1 MQESN
6 SNNQFS
12 WRDLFYECIAHWKW
26 FLISAI
32 LCLAVAGYKIAS
44 SNDIYESTASIL
56 IKTEDKNAI
65 SRQAHDAFNLLGL
78 GNVGGNVHNE
88 LLTLQS
94 PTLMAE
100 VIEQLRLNETFM
112 FRKGLK
118 TVELYKQEPVVIVF
132 ENPSELPKVLKMD
145 ITVKGPS
152 EFELKNFKAGEI
164 KSRKKV
170 VAKTGGPVQTP
181 VGKLIISP
189 SHNYSDEIVGKTI
202 HYSRVDPLLVADR
215 YVAALNLNM
224 PDREASVINIS
235 YSDASVTKTLDLVST
250 LIETYRK
257 NWLINQNA
265 KISSISELVNDRIRV
280 TVQELNEAEVEISSF
295 MSKNLVSDF
304 SQASSAYFTQNL
316 ELDKD
321 IMSYRTQMNIA
332 KSMLNSLSDAEYLTL
347 PGNSGLADNSIV
359 SQIQEYNRLIL
370 EYNKLVANSGPTNSV
385 VIDMTKSLQ
394 AIRKGIVQS
403 LEGMIT
409 NTEIIISSLEKQK
422 TTSQNRLAN
431 TPQEAHSLA
440 NVQREQKIKEE
451 LYLFLL
457 EKKEEND
464 LSQSFET
471 DNSHI
476 IVAPHSTFLPVAP
489 NKGLI
494 ILAALIAAFVLPIV
508 IILLQALF
516 DTCVHTK
523 KDLEKMKASYLGE
536 VPFAYREKKKSFLSF
551 LSKLRPWKEET
562 ESCTVLVKKNSRN
575 IINEAFRVLRSR
587 LDFMN
592 KSGESKVFMI
602 TSIQPGSG
610 KTFTSMNLAASYA
623 LKGSKVLVIDMD
635 LRRASASKYVSE
647 SKYGSGLSDF
657 LSSTD
662 DDYKK
667 IIIRDTII
675 QGLDIIPVGTIPPN
689 PAELILSDRLKSM
702 VADLRKEYDCI
713 FIDCPPIDLVADSDV
728 IAGFADMAIFVIR
741 AGLFEKTWLPEV
753 DELYTKKMFKNM
765 VVLLNGVTDSGHYG
779 YGRYG
784 HYGYYRYGYYSYY
797 HHYYSKD

>member
-6 SNNQFS
+6 PNNRFS
-12 WRDLFYECIAHWKW
+12 WRDLFHECIAHWEW

-32 LCLAVAGYKIAS
+32 LCLAVAGYKLLS

-100 VIEQLRLNETFM
+100 VIEQLRLNESFKI
-112 FRKGLK
+112 RKGLK

-132 ENPSELPKVLKMD
+132 ENPSELPKILKMD
-145 ITVKGPS
+145 ITVKGHS
-152 EFELKNFKAGEI
+152 EFELTNFKADGIE
-164 KSRKKV
+164 SRETV
-170 VAKTGGPVQTP
+170 VVKTGGPVQTP

-189 SHNYSDEIVGKTI
+189 SQNYSDESVGKTI
-202 HYSRVDPLLVADR
+202 HYSRIEPLLVADS
-215 YVAALNLNM
+215 YVAKLNLNM
-224 PDREASVINIS
+224 PDREATVINIS

-257 NWLINQNA
+257 NWLISQNA
-265 KISSISELVNDRIRV
+265 KTNSISELVNDRIKV

-316 ELDKD
+316 ELDKEV
-321 IMSYRTQMNIA
+321 MSYRTQVNIA
-332 KSMLNSLSDAEYLTL
+332 KSMLNSLSESEYLTL
-347 PGNSGLADNSIV
+347 PGNSGLTDNSIV

-394 AIRKGIVQS
+394 AIRKGVVQS
-403 LEGMIT
+403 LEGLIT

-422 TTSQNRLAN
+422 SASQKLLAN
-431 TPQEAHSLA
+431 TPKEVRRLA

-464 LSQSFET
+464 MSKSFET
-471 DNSHI
+471 DNSQI
-476 IVAPHSTFLPVAP
+476 IVAPHSTFIPVAP
-489 NKGLI
+489 NKKLI
-494 ILAALIAAFVLPIV
+494 VLAALIAAFALPIV

-523 KDLEKMKASYLGE
+523 KDLEALKAPYLGE
-536 VPFAYREKKKSFLSF
+536 VTLAYGKKRRFLSAR
-551 LSKLRPWKEET
+551 LKYYPLKYRPESNKL
-562 ESCTVLVKKNSRN
+562 LVEKNSRN
-575 IINEAFRVLRSR
+575 IINESFRVLRSR

-592 KSGESKVFMI
+592 KSGESKVFMT
-602 TSIQPGSG
+602 TSFLPGSG
-610 KTFTSMNLAASYA
+610 KTFISLNLAASYA
-623 LKGSKVLVIDMD
+623 LKGCKVLVIDMD
-635 LRRASASKYVSE
+635 LRHASASKYLPV
-647 SKYGSGLSDF
+647 SKYGRGLSDF
-657 LSSTD
+657 LSGSD
-662 DDYKK
+662 NDYMKFIHK
-667 IIIRDTII
+667 DVLMP
-675 QGLDIIPVGTIPPN
+675 GLDIIPVGTIPPN
-689 PAELILSDRLKSM
+689 PAELILSDKLKSM
-702 VADLRKEYDCI
+702 IADLRKGYDCI
-713 FIDCPPIDLVADSDV
+713 FIDCPPMDIVADGDL
-728 IAGFADMAIFVIR
+728 IAGFADMAIFIIR
-741 AGLFEKTWLPEV
+741 AGQFEKALLSEV
-753 DELYTKKMFKNM
+753 DELYAKKMFKNM
-765 VVLLNGVTDSGHYG
+765 AVVLNGVSDLGHYG

-784 HYGYYRYGYYSYY
+784 HYGYYRYGYY

>member
-12 WRDLFYECIAHWKW
+12 WRDLFFECIAHWKW

-32 LCLAVAGYKIAS
+32 LCLAVSGYVILS
-44 SNDIYESTASIL
+44 SNDIYESSASIL

-65 SRQAHDAFNLLGL
+65 SRQARDAFNLLGL
-78 GNVGGNVHNE
+78 GNAGSNVHNE

-112 FRKGLK
+112 VRKGFK
-118 TVELYKQEPVVIVF
+118 MVELYKQEPVVIVF
-132 ENPSELPKVLKMD
+132 ENPSELQKVLKMD
-145 ITVKGPS
+145 ITVKSHS
-152 EFELKNFKAGEI
+152 EFELKNFKAGKI
-164 KSRKKV
+164 KSRKKIV
-170 VAKTGGPVQTP
+170 VKAGSPVETP
-181 VGKLIISP
+181 VGRLIISP
-189 SHNYSDEIVGKTI
+189 SQNYSDEMVGKKIQYMRT
-202 HYSRVDPLLVADR
+202 DPLLIADS
-215 YVAALNLNM
+215 YVKRLNLNM
-224 PDREASVINIS
+224 PDREATVINIS
-235 YSDASVTKTLDLVST
+235 YTDPSVVKSLDLVTT
-250 LIETYRK
+250 LIDTYRK
-257 NWLINQNA
+257 NWLINQNS
-265 KISSISELVNDRIRV
+265 KIRSISELVNDRIEI
-280 TVQELNEAEVEISSF
+280 TVQELNESEVAISSY
-295 MSKNLVSDF
+295 MSKTLVSDF
-304 SQASSAYFTQNL
+304 NQASSAYFSQNL
-316 ELDKD
+316 ELDKE
-321 IMSYRTQMNIA
+321 IMTYRTQVNIA
-332 KSMLNSLSDAEYLTL
+332 KSMLNSLSDSEYLTL
-347 PGNSGLADNSIV
+347 PANSGLTDNSIV
-359 SQIQEYNRLIL
+359 PQIQEYNRLIL
-370 EYNKLVANSGPTNSV
+370 EYNKLVANSGSTNSV
-385 VIDMTKSLQ
+385 VNDMTKSLQ
-394 AIRKGIVQS
+394 AIRKGVVQS
-403 LEGMIT
+403 LKSLIT
-409 NTEIIISSLEKQK
+409 NTEIIISSLEKQMSA
-422 TTSQNRLAN
+422 SQKQLAN
-431 TPQEAHSLA
+431 TPQEAHRLA

-471 DNSHI
+471 DNSQI

-508 IILLQALF
+508 IIMLLALF

-523 KDLEKMKASYLGE
+523 RDLEKMKASYLGE
-536 VPFAYREKKKSFLSF
+536 VPFAYREKKKGFLSF

-562 ESCTVLVKKNSRN
+562 ESYTVLVKKNSRN

-662 DDYKK
+662 DDYRK
-667 IIIRDTII
+667 IIIRDAII

-689 PAELILSDRLKSM
+689 PAELILSNRLKSM
-702 VADLRKEYDCI
+702 IADLRKEYDCI

-765 VVLLNGVTDSGHYG
+765 VVMLNGVTDSGHYG
-779 YGRYG
+779 YRRYG